1 MTSTPEADGP
11 RPPAKYQWWYF
22 WIFVVLFTP
31 GSGFIVW
38 QEVWR
43 NDTDGIPETIRAI
56 MDGMEP
62 VVVASMAITYV
73 IVQGGAMIAESYL
86 KRRYEE
92 GREEGKT
99 EGEEAALSAVEEA
112 ARQRGMSLEEIQRII
127 DETRAIIR
135 RGRR

>member
-1 MTSTPEADGP
+1 
-11 RPPAKYQWWYF
+11 
-22 WIFVVLFTP
+22 
-31 GSGFIVW
+31 
-38 QEVWR
+38 
-43 NDTDGIPETIRAI
+43 
-56 MDGMEP
+56 
-62 VVVASMAITYV
+62 
-73 IVQGGAMIAESYL
+73 MIAESYL